1 MRGYAQLGSM
11 IANPSEENAH
21 PEPASPGAREPA
33 SRVPAIVG
41 KVVLHGA
48 FLSIAVVAFVVY
60 EHLKL
65 HGSAGQSL
73 ASLAVAAG
81 FGLAPLRALAH
92 AFFEIERK
100 VTHFAHGLG
109 GLAVLGLGS
118 TGVIS
123 AAPLLDHAA
132 MAPFAIMGAA
142 QAMMHQDHPR
152 NRQQAEALR
161 RFATSL
167 PEVAQFARSGDLSSP
182 ERARRAT
189 AVLGDLLAK
198 AQALGETELRAD
210 PGFQSALAR
219 LGLSLGLD
227 SIDHAIGSLA
237 ANPAAS
243 NKLPGLR
250 AQLARARK
258 TIDGK

>member
-1 MRGYAQLGSM
+1 MHAV
-11 IANPSEENAH
+11 NPVAD
-21 PEPASPGAREPA
+21 PAAPGAPKPASP
-33 SRVPAIVG
+33 VPAMVG
-41 KVVLHGA
+41 KVLLHGA
-48 FLSIAVVAFVVY
+48 SLSIAVVAFVVY

-92 AFFEIERK
+92 ALFEIERN
-100 VTHFAHGLG
+100 VMHFAHGLG

-118 TGVIS
+118 AGVIS
-123 AAPLLDHAA
+123 GAPLLDHAA

-142 QAMMHQDHPR
+142 QAIMHQDHPR
-152 NRQQAEALR
+152 SREQAAALR

-167 PEVAQFARSGDLSSP
+167 PEVAQFTKAGNLSSP
-182 ERARRAT
+182 ERARRAI

-219 LGLSLGLD
+219 VGLTLGLD
-227 SIDHAIGSLA
+227 SIDHAIDSLA

-243 NKLPGLR
+243 SKLPGLR
-250 AQLARARK
+250 AQLARARR

>member
-1 MRGYAQLGSM
+1 MHSTTNQQ
-11 IANPSEENAH
+11 NPVLEPAPPGA
-21 PEPASPGAREPA
+21 PEPASP
-33 SRVPAIVG
+33 VPAIVG
-41 KVVLHGA
+41 KVLLHGA
-48 FLSIAVVAFVVY
+48 FLSIAVVAFIVY

-92 AFFEIERK
+92 AFFEVERK
-100 VTHFAHGLG
+100 LMHFAHGLG

-118 TGVIS
+118 AGVIS
-123 AAPLLDHAA
+123 GAPLLDHAA

-142 QAMMHQDHPR
+142 QAMMHQGHPR
-152 NRQQAEALR
+152 SPEQAAALR

-167 PEVAQFARSGDLSSP
+167 PEVAQLTRSSNLSSP
-182 ERARRAT
+182 EGARRAV
-189 AVLGDLLAK
+189 AVLSDLLTK
-198 AQALGETELRAD
+198 AQVLGETELRAD

-219 LGLSLGLD
+219 VGLTLGLD
-227 SIDHAIGSLA
+227 SIDHAIASLA

-243 NKLPGLR
+243 SKLPGLR
-250 AQLARARK
+250 AQLARARR
-258 TIDGK
+258 TIDGR

>member
-1 MRGYAQLGSM
+1 MNADSLNQ
-11 IANPSEENAH
+11 NPV
-21 PEPASPGAREPA
+21 PEPASLAVPKPA
-33 SRVPAIVG
+33 SPVPAIVG
-41 KVVLHGA
+41 KVLLHSA
-48 FLSIAVVAFVVY
+48 SLSIAVVAFILY
-60 EHLKL
+60 EHFKL

-73 ASLAVAAG
+73 ASLGVAAG

-100 VTHFAHGLG
+100 VMHFAHGLG

-118 TGVIS
+118 AGVIS
-123 AAPLLDHAA
+123 GAPLLDHAA

-152 NRQQAEALR
+152 NREQAAALR

-167 PEVAQFARSGDLSSP
+167 PEVAQFTKQGDLSSP
-182 ERARRAT
+182 ERVRRAV
-189 AVLGDLLAK
+189 AVLSDLLAK

-219 LGLSLGLD
+219 LGLTLGLD
-227 SIDHAIGSLA
+227 SIDHAIESLA

-250 AQLARARK
+250 AQLARART
-258 TIDGK
+258 TIDRR